1 MLWYN
6 EFMKIKRFL
15 LQQVQN
21 SLQTGKVTVL
31 YGPRQVGKTTLV
43 KDLIEVLPLRSKFI
57 NADELV
63 YREVLASQ
71 SSQRLGELLGDT
83 ELLVIDEAQRVPEI
97 GLNLKIL
104 VDTFPHAKII
114 ATGSASFELASKISE
129 PLTGRKLTFNLNPVS
144 YGEIQS
150 AFGKIE
156 SRSELER
163 WLVWGG
169 YPAIVATND
178 PIPRERLLGELVG
191 SYLYRDILE
200 IEGLRRADK
209 IVDLLRLL
217 AFQIGQEVST
227 TELATSL
234 GLNRSTIERYL
245 DLLEKVFVIFKIN
258 GFSRNLRKEVTKNS
272 RIYFYDNG
280 VRNSLI
286 QNFNLLALRNDVGQL
301 WENFL
306 VMERRKANQFAER
319 NVNSYFWR
327 TYDQKEIDCIEEHGG
342 RLYGYEFKWQAGEIR
357 RAVRSE
363 FLENYPDSEL
373 MAVNQENFEKFL
385 K

>member
-1 MLWYN
+1 
-6 EFMKIKRFL
+6 MKIKRFL
-15 LQQVQN
+15 LSQIQN

-43 KDLIEVLPLRSKFI
+43 KGLMDALPFRSKFV
-57 NADELV
+57 NADELI

-71 SSQRLGELLGDT
+71 SSQQLGELLGDA

-129 PLTGRKLTFNLNPVS
+129 PLTGRKLTFNLYPVS
-144 YGEIQS
+144 FGETQDT
-150 AFGKIE
+150 FGKVE
-156 SRSELER
+156 SRSQLER

-169 YPAIVATND
+169 YPAIVATDD
-178 PIPRERLLGELVG
+178 PTLRERLLGELVG

-234 GLNRSTIERYL
+234 ALNRSTIERYL
-245 DLLEKVFVIFKIN
+245 DLLEKVFVIFKVN
-258 GFSRNLRKEVTKNS
+258 GFSRNLRKEVSKNS

-286 QNFNLLALRNDVGQL
+286 QNFNSLSLRNDVGQL

-306 VMERRKANQFAER
+306 VMERRKANQFAGR

-342 RLYGYEFKWQAGEIR
+342 RLYGYEFKWQNREIR
-357 RAVRSE
+357 RTVKQE
-363 FLENYPDSEL
+363 FLETYPGSEL
-373 MAVNQENFEKFL
+373 ILVNQENFEEFL